1 MPLIVSFEGHTQEG
15 TTVDFPVDIMDIVP
29 TFLQLAEIEPSLPLD
44 GTSFWDSIVSWLWS
58 VFFFFFF
65 PLLPALTRGFF
76 FFFHL
81 VVVVVVVV
89 VITAAAAAAACLCNS
104 SLISFPSDSMLT
116 HQKQSRML
124 PLKRQNQDHCFTT
137 AVILRSVCLEDNTR

>member
-1 MPLIVSFEGHTQEG
+1 MSVPLIVSFEGHTQEG

-65 PLLPALTRGFF
+65 
-76 FFFHL
+76 
-81 VVVVVVVV
+81 
-89 VITAAAAAAACLCNS
+89 
-104 SLISFPSDSMLT
+104 FP
-116 HQKQSRML
+116 
-124 PLKRQNQDHCFTT
+124 CFQ
-137 AVILRSVCLEDNTR
+137 L

>member
-1 MPLIVSFEGHTQEG
+1 MSVPLIVSFEGHTQEG

-89 VITAAAAAAACLCNS
+89 VITAAAACLYNS
-104 SLISFPSDSMLT
+104 PISFPSYSTLT